1 VIGSVYASVYASRLT
16 ATMPASVPAAQPH
29 LTDTEGITA
38 MAGPI
43 SRHRDVES
51 LKTAASWPGADR
63 NTTVILALRLAAARA
78 DADGYRYFSGLAGD
92 QPGQAL
98 PLAIAGFFQARLGE
112 DVDAALAKLDQAAA
126 ADLGPPQY
134 FRGLALAG
142 LPPDRRRAEQAVA
155 DLGFVLAVADQFP
168 AMLLRAA
175 YHGLAAAHAVLGQH
189 DQAAEAERKSGLSA
203 APADTQLMFGGFWAT
218 AADGFR
224 FASPRILRPEPGI
237 QVAQGYD
244 FCDLAFITTS
254 DGVVAIDAGTTQDR
268 VKAALSDLDL
278 PADAAISHLI
288 LTHAHWDHVGG
299 AGALA
304 GPGTRVIAQ
313 GGFPAGLDRQ
323 QGDRPRFRYFTGAAG
338 GAPPAVVPDQ
348 LISDPTP
355 LTIGGT
361 ELVLYPTP
369 GGETPDALMV
379 HLPASGVL
387 FTGDVLMPYL
397 GQPFAAEGSPEGLLE
412 TLAFI
417 ASLRPRLLIQG
428 HTTLTELFTAGA
440 VPGLQAALTQLHGEV
455 LDGIRGGRTLPDILE
470 QASLPAVLREHPAA
484 VVPYLVI
491 RDHFTER
498 LYHQRTGY
506 WQPDGTGLEPATAA
520 GHAAALD
527 LLAGGREEQF
537 AAAAASLIG
546 QGDHA
551 LALQIIQP
559 GLLCHPAS
567 PTLAGLRTTALHR
580 LMEQH
585 QQLDPFKF
593 LIYAELAGA
602 ELGPVE

>member
-1 VIGSVYASVYASRLT
+1 
-16 ATMPASVPAAQPH
+16 
-29 LTDTEGITA
+29 

-43 SRHRDVES
+43 TRRRDIES

-63 NTTVILALRLAAARA
+63 NTTVILATRLAAARA
-78 DADGYRYFSGLAGD
+78 DADGYRYFSELAAA
-92 QPGQAL
+92 QPGEAL
-98 PLAIAGFFQARLGE
+98 PLTLAGFFQARLGE

-126 ADLGPPQY
+126 TDLGPPQY

-155 DLGFVLAVADQFP
+155 DLEFVLAVRDQFP
-168 AMLLRAA
+168 PMLLRAA
-175 YHGLAAAHAVLGQH
+175 YHGLAAAHATLGH
-189 DQAAEAERKSGLSA
+189 DDQAAEAMRKSGLGA

-224 FASPRILRPEPGI
+224 FTSPRILRPEPGI

-244 FCDLAFITTS
+244 FSDLAFIATS
-254 DGVVAIDAGTTQDR
+254 DGTIAIDAGTTVDR
-268 VKAALSDLDL
+268 VKAALGDLD
-278 PADAAISHLI
+278 PPPDGAISHLI
-288 LTHAHWDHVGG
+288 LTHAHWDHIGG
-299 AGALA
+299 ASALA

-313 GGFPAGLDRQ
+313 ADFPAGLERE

-338 GAPPAVVPDQ
+338 SAPPAVIPDQ
-348 LISDPTP
+348 LISQPTP
-355 LTIGGT
+355 LTVGDT

-387 FTGDVLMPYL
+387 FAGDVLMPYL
-397 GQPFAAEGSPEGLLE
+397 GQPFAGEGSPDGLLE
-412 TLAFI
+412 ALAFI

-428 HTTLTELFTAGA
+428 HATLTDLFTAEA
-440 VPGLQAALTQLHGEV
+440 VPGLQAALIQLHSEV
-455 LDGIRGGRTLPDILE
+455 LRGIRYGRTLPDILE
-470 QASLPAVLREHPAA
+470 QASLPAVLREHPTA
-484 VVPYLVI
+484 VVPYLVT

-537 AAAAASLIG
+537 AAAAATLIS

-551 LALQIIQP
+551 LALETIIQP
-559 GLLCHPAS
+559 GLLRHPAS
-567 PTLAGLRTTALHR
+567 MTLARLRRTALHR
-580 LMEQH
+580 LMEQY

-593 LIYAELAGA
+593 LIYADLAGA
-602 ELGPVE
+602 EIGPVE